1 MAHIILTG
9 ATGSAGSAI
18 LAYAIKSP
26 AIARVSVLSR
36 RPVKLAENE
45 PKAQVIIH
53 KDFNDYPTDVLKQLK
68 GATGCIWAQGIS
80 SVGMSEDEYTKI
92 TLDYPVAAAKAF
104 AGLGDNMNFV
114 YMSGEG
120 ASSEEKSM
128 QMFGRIKGRA
138 ENTVLALSKEYPS
151 LSVYNIRPAA
161 INPQGNYLAER
172 KTTMQDR
179 ASTWLGGLFEVVW
192 KGMVISTERL
202 ARVCID
208 LATGDGKP
216 IASGQG
222 VESDGRL
229 LRNTALR
236 RLSSM

>member
-1 MAHIILTG
+1 MAHIIVTG
-9 ATGSAGSAI
+9 ATGSAGSAV
-18 LAYAIKSP
+18 LAYALKSP

-53 KDFNDYPTDVLKQLK
+53 KDFNEYPKDVLDQLK
-68 GATGCIWAQGIS
+68 GASGCIWAQGIS

-92 TLDYPVAAAKAF
+92 TVDYPVAAAKAF
-104 AGLGDNMNFV
+104 STLGDKVNFV

-120 ASSEEKSM
+120 ASLEEKG
-128 QMFGRIKGRA
+128 QLFARVKGRA
-138 ENTVLALSKEYPS
+138 ENTMLALSKEYPS
-151 LSVYNIRPAA
+151 LNVYNIRPGV
-161 INPQGNYLAER
+161 INPEGNYLAER

-179 ASTWLGGLFEVVW
+179 ASTAIGGLMGWTW
-192 KGMVISTERL
+192 KGMVIPTERL
-202 ARVCID
+202 ARACVD

-216 IASGQG
+216 IAAGKG

-236 RLSSM
+236 RLSGL

>member
-1 MAHIILTG
+1 MAHIILSG

-18 LAYAIKSP
+18 LAYAVKSP

-53 KDFNDYPTDVLKQLK
+53 KDFNNYPPDILDQLK

-80 SVGMSEDEYTKI
+80 SIGMGEDEYTKI
-92 TLDYPVAAAKAF
+92 TVDYPVAAAKAF
-104 AGLGDNMNFV
+104 AELGDQMNFV

-138 ENTVLALSKEYPS
+138 ENTILALSKEHPS
-151 LSVYNIRPAA
+151 LNVYNIRPGA

-172 KTTMQDR
+172 KTTVHDR
-179 ASTWLGGLFEVVW
+179 ASTWIGGILGIVW
-192 KGMVISTERL
+192 KGMVIPTEQL

-216 IASGQG
+216 IAAGQG

-236 RLSSM
+236 RLSGM